1 MGNPWPGWGM
11 DGKTPLR
18 HKRVRMLWCR
28 ISEGV
33 CYWGAGGSGVCLGA
47 AECCRDWSASSSNG
61 SGAGHVEQHCLAQ
74 AQQCSAPLPPSS
86 PFFSSSFPLFFP
98 CPCSFP
104 SPSPFPSSICPSSSP
119 LPPTPFLTSSLFLL
133 LHFLS
138 FLFFPSSFFSF
149 LPSSLSFL
157 SSLFFPDHRATQAP
171 FSLQEAVWEQTPAAV
186 MGTGMPFW
194 GNHLQSPQEL
204 PGGTSPVLH
213 KSPWNHGSVLP
224 ATEPVLLWLCVGPS
238 TPSAPDVIYSHH
250 CESLFCFEESQGQ
263 RGGKG
268 PLKVT

>member
-1 MGNPWPGWGM
+1 MFVTGVLEAVGFAWALLSAAGTGVLHHQMGAELGTLSNTAWH
-11 DGKTPLR
+11 R
-18 HKRVRMLWCR
+18 H
-28 ISEGV
+28 S
-33 CYWGAGGSGVCLGA
+33 
-47 AECCRDWSASSSNG
+47 
-61 SGAGHVEQHCLAQ
+61 
-74 AQQCSAPLPPSS
+74 SAPLPPSS
-86 PFFSSSFPLFFP
+86 PFFSSSFPPFFSLSLFF
-98 CPCSFP
+98 SFSFSFFYLSFFL
-104 SPSPFPSSICPSSSP
+104 SPPPHPIFNLFS
-119 LPPTPFLTSSLFLL
+119 LPPFAFPLFPL
-133 LHFLS
+133 
-138 FLFFPSSFFSF
+138 FPSSFFSF

-224 ATEPVLLWLCVGPS
+224 ATEPVLLWLCVGPG

-263 RGGKG
+263 RVGKG

>member
-1 MGNPWPGWGM
+1 MFVTGVLEAVGFAWALLSAAGTGVLHHQMGAELGTLSNTAWH
-11 DGKTPLR
+11 R
-18 HKRVRMLWCR
+18 H
-28 ISEGV
+28 S
-33 CYWGAGGSGVCLGA
+33 
-47 AECCRDWSASSSNG
+47 SA
-61 SGAGHVEQHCLAQ
+61 VLLFLL
-74 AQQCSAPLPPSS
+74 LPPSFLPPS
-86 PFFSSSFPLFFP
+86 PLFFP

-104 SPSPFPSSICPSSSP
+104 SPSPFPSSICLSSSP
-119 LPPTPFLTSSLFLL
+119 LPPHPIFNLFSLPPFAFPLFPL
-133 LHFLS
+133 
-138 FLFFPSSFFSF
+138 FPSSFFSF

-204 PGGTSPVLH
+204 PDGTSPVLH

-263 RGGKG
+263 RVGKG

>member
-1 MGNPWPGWGM
+1 
-11 DGKTPLR
+11 
-18 HKRVRMLWCR
+18 MLWCR

-86 PFFSSSFPLFFP
+86 PFFSSSFPPFFSLSLFF
-98 CPCSFP
+98 SFSFSFFYLSFFL
-104 SPSPFPSSICPSSSP
+104 SPPPHPIFNLFS
-119 LPPTPFLTSSLFLL
+119 LPPFAFPL
-133 LHFLS
+133 
-138 FLFFPSSFFSF
+138 FPSSFFSF

-224 ATEPVLLWLCVGPS
+224 ATEPVLLWLCVGPG

-263 RGGKG
+263 RVGKG